1 MATAAATTDS
11 AKRKH
16 IVWNEQNLS
25 YNEANKSVRTLPDDR
40 SPPAVVEARRR
51 STDRSSAT
59 PPPFVVPT
67 PSPPLPSRNPTRKIK
82 NQIHCNDKHTSP
94 RALGL
99 SAMGLDDWRVIH
111 YSY

>member
-51 STDRSSAT
+51 STTDRARPHPPSS
-59 PPPFVVPT
+59 
-67 PSPPLPSRNPTRKIK
+67 SSRPPLPSLPHRR
-82 NQIHCNDKHTSP
+82 
-94 RALGL
+94 R
-99 SAMGLDDWRVIH
+99 R
-111 YSY
+111 

>member
-51 STDRSSAT
+51 RPTDRDRPRPHPPSS
-59 PPPFVVPT
+59 
-67 PSPPLPSRNPTRKIK
+67 SSRPPLPSLPHRR
-82 NQIHCNDKHTSP
+82 
-94 RALGL
+94 R
-99 SAMGLDDWRVIH
+99 R
-111 YSY
+111 